1 VPILR
6 LDGWIGLSNKVI
18 NYASTF
24 QGANVPGTN
33 IKQVEAT
40 ERSSLI
46 KVSSYS
52 IDLDLTTGAEN
63 FRVKTTVKFAGL
75 KPGAT
80 TYIDCVG
87 STVISSKLNGVDFDP
102 KFDGE
107 TIYLPA
113 LAAENLLEIEH
124 DGIYSNSGEG
134 LHRFVDPADNEVY
147 LYTQFE
153 TGDARRMYACF
164 DQPDQKATFRIS
176 TISPKHWEVISNYGI
191 ESTKELDG
199 EKKFIQ
205 FAESQVIST
214 YVTAIVAGAYT
225 SVHDEYKGEKTIPL
239 GIYARKSFFQYVDA
253 ANIFEVTKQGFA
265 YFEKTFGLA
274 YPFGKYDQIAVA
286 EYNWGAMENVGCV
299 TFHEDVLIFRSKVT
313 ERNYV
318 SRATTIHH
326 EMAHMWFGDL
336 VTMKW
341 WEDLWL
347 NESFAEWAS
356 YQSVS
361 ESTKYKE
368 AWTEFNSLRKN
379 WAYRVDQL
387 TTTHPIA
394 TEMEDLDAVRTNFDG
409 ISYAKGASV
418 LQQLVAHVGRDNFLK
433 GLRLYFAKHAYGNT
447 TLKDL
452 IDQLE
457 AASGRDLTPWV
468 STWLRTAG
476 VNTLRPVIAI
486 DGDMYKS
493 ISIKQEVP
501 TMPVGSTELRPHRL
515 HVGLFDI
522 NAGKLSRR
530 TSVELDIAGALTE
543 VTELAGQKLADLV
556 LINDKDQT
564 YAKLRFDDRS
574 IATMKSHLGTLDDSL
589 ARGLIWASLWDSC
602 RDGELSATDYIAIAL
617 SALATESDISIV
629 SATLMQIDTAIWAYA
644 HPSHREA
651 LRLQVASAV
660 EAMLD
665 AAKSGSDHQMQF
677 ARGFANNAVTPA
689 QFERIKAMLS
699 GSINGLVIDAEIRWY
714 LFLCGVKRGVFGA
727 ADIES
732 ESAKDATA
740 HGKQYTAYAYA
751 ALPNK
756 AAKAEAF
763 KSITTDNLSNTIH
776 AYKCRGFNENIH
788 HELLADFVDQYFDVL
803 LKVWETKG
811 FEIAE
816 TTATLLF
823 PTWVISD
830 ATVKKAQHWLD
841 FTGKDASNA
850 LRRTILE
857 GRDAMTRAL
866 KAQAADL

>member
-1 VPILR
+1 
-6 LDGWIGLSNKVI
+6 
-18 NYASTF
+18 
-24 QGANVPGTN
+24 VPGTN
-33 IKQVEAT
+33 IKQAEAA
-40 ERSSLI
+40 ERSEI
-46 KVSSYS
+46 VKVASYR
-52 IDLDLTTGAEN
+52 IDLDLTTGAEH
-63 FRVKTTVKFAGL
+63 FRVKTTIAFAGL

-87 STVISSKLNGVDFDP
+87 SKVISAKLNGAEFDP

-113 LAAENLLEIEH
+113 IAAENILEIEH

-134 LHRFVDPADNEVY
+134 LHRFVDPADDEVY

-164 DQPDQKATFRIS
+164 DQPDQKATFTIS
-176 TISPKHWEVISNYGI
+176 TITPKHWEVISNYSI
-191 ESTKELDG
+191 ESSKELDG
-199 EKKFIQ
+199 DKKFTQ
-205 FAESQVIST
+205 FAPSQVIST

-239 GIYARKSFFQYVDA
+239 GIYARKSFFKYVDA
-253 ANIFEVTKQGFA
+253 DNIFEVTKQGFA

-341 WEDLWL
+341 WDDLWL

-361 ESTKYKE
+361 ESTKYTE

-387 TTTHPIA
+387 STTHPIA

-418 LQQLVAHVGRDNFLK
+418 LQQLVAHVGRDNFIK
-433 GLRLYFAKHAYGNT
+433 GLRLYFSKHAFGNT

-452 IDQLE
+452 IDELE

-476 VNTLRPVIAI
+476 VNTLRPVIEL
-486 DGDMYKS
+486 DGDTYKKLS
-493 ISIKQEVP
+493 IAQEAP
-501 TMPVGSTELRPHRL
+501 KMPVGSKELRPHRL

-522 NAGKLSRR
+522 KDGALTRR
-530 TSVELDIAGALTE
+530 KSVELDIAGALTE
-543 VTELAGQKLADLV
+543 VTALAGEKLADLV

-574 IATMKSHLGTLDDSL
+574 IETMKSHLGSLNDSL
-589 ARGLIWASLWDSC
+589 ARGVIWASLWDSC
-602 RDGELSATDYIAIAL
+602 RDGELSASSYISIAL
-617 SALATESDISIV
+617 NALKSESDISIV
-629 SATLMQIDTAIWAYA
+629 AATLMQIDTALFAYA
-644 HPSHREA
+644 SDQNREM
-651 LRLQVASAV
+651 LRNQVAVAV

-665 AAKSGSDHQMQF
+665 ASKPGSDHQLQF
-677 ARGFANNAVTPA
+677 AKSFANTAVTTE
-689 QFERIKAMLS
+689 QFERIKSILD
-699 GSINGLVIDAEIRWY
+699 GSVNGLVIDAELRWSI
-714 LFLCGVKRGVFGA
+714 FISGVKRGIFGP
-727 ADIES
+727 ADIDRET
-732 ESAKDATA
+732 ENDKTA
-740 HGKQYTAYAYA
+740 HGKQYGAMAYA
-751 ALPNK
+751 AIPTA
-756 AAKAEAF
+756 AAKSAVF
-763 KSITTDNLSNTIH
+763 NSVTVDDLSNTIH
-776 AYKCRGFNENIH
+776 SYKCRGFNDPLHSEI
-788 HELLADFVDQYFDVL
+788 LAGFVDQYFDVL

-823 PTWVISD
+823 PSWVISEE
-830 ATVKKAQHWLD
+830 TVKKAQHWLD
-841 FTGKDASNA
+841 VTGKDASHA
-850 LRRTILE
+850 LRRAILE

-866 KAQAADL
+866 KARAAES

>member
-1 VPILR
+1 M
-6 LDGWIGLSNKVI
+6 
-18 NYASTF
+18 
-24 QGANVPGTN
+24 PGTN
-33 IKQVEAT
+33 IKQVEAA

-87 STVISSKLNGVDFDP
+87 SKVISAKLNGSDFDP
-102 KFDGE
+102 QFDGE

-113 LAAENLLEIEH
+113 LAADNVLEIEH
-124 DGIYSNSGEG
+124 DGVYSNSGEG
-134 LHRFVDPADNEVY
+134 LHRFVDPADDEVY

-164 DQPDQKATFRIS
+164 DQPDQKATFTIS
-176 TISPKHWEVISNYGI
+176 TITPKHWEVISNYGV

-199 EKKFIQ
+199 DRKFTQ
-205 FAESQVIST
+205 FAESQVIAT

-239 GIYARKSFFQYVDA
+239 GIYASKSFFKYVDA
-253 ANIFEVTKQGFA
+253 ENIFEVTKQGFA

-361 ESTKYKE
+361 ESTKYTE
-368 AWTEFNSLRKN
+368 AWTEFNSLRKS

-418 LQQLVAHVGRDNFLK
+418 LQQLVAHVGRDNFIK
-433 GLRLYFAKHAYGNT
+433 GLRLYFAKHQYGNT

-476 VNTLRPVIAI
+476 VNTLRPVIEIA
-486 DGDMYKS
+486 GDSYKS
-493 ISIKQEVP
+493 ISIKQEAP
-501 TMPVGSTELRPHRL
+501 LMPIGSKELRPHRL

-522 NAGKLSRR
+522 NAGKLTRR
-530 TSVELDIAGALTE
+530 TSVELDVVGALTE
-543 VTELAGQKLADLV
+543 VTGLSGQKVADMI

-564 YAKLRFDDRS
+564 YAKLRFDDSS
-574 IATMKSHLGTLDDSL
+574 ITTMKSHLGTLDDSL

-602 RDGELSATDYIAIAL
+602 RDGELSTTDYIAIAL
-617 SALATESDISIV
+617 SALKTESDISIV
-629 SATLMQIDTAIWAYA
+629 AATYLQIDTAIWAYEKPA
-644 HPSHREA
+644 NRDA
-651 LRLQVASAV
+651 LRLQVADAT
-660 EAMLD
+660 EAMLS
-665 AAKSGSDHQMQF
+665 AAVAGSDHQMQF
-677 ARGFANNAVTPA
+677 ARAFANNAITPA
-689 QFERIKAMLS
+689 HF
-699 GSINGLVIDAEIRWY
+699 
-714 LFLCGVKRGVFGA
+714 
-727 ADIES
+727 
-732 ESAKDATA
+732 
-740 HGKQYTAYAYA
+740 
-751 ALPNK
+751 
-756 AAKAEAF
+756 
-763 KSITTDNLSNTIH
+763 
-776 AYKCRGFNENIH
+776 
-788 HELLADFVDQYFDVL
+788 
-803 LKVWETKG
+803 
-811 FEIAE
+811 
-816 TTATLLF
+816 
-823 PTWVISD
+823 
-830 ATVKKAQHWLD
+830 
-841 FTGKDASNA
+841 
-850 LRRTILE
+850 
-857 GRDAMTRAL
+857 
-866 KAQAADL
+866 

>member
-1 VPILR
+1 M
-6 LDGWIGLSNKVI
+6 
-18 NYASTF
+18 
-24 QGANVPGTN
+24 PGTN
-33 IKQVEAT
+33 IKQAEAI
-40 ERSSLI
+40 ERSALV
-46 KVSSYS
+46 KVKSYR

-63 FRVKTTVKFAGL
+63 FRVITTISFAGL
-75 KPGAT
+75 KPGAS

-87 STVISSKLNGVDFDP
+87 SKVISASLNGVDFDP
-102 KFDGE
+102 NFDGE
-107 TIYLPA
+107 TIYIPEI
-113 LAAENLLEIEH
+113 AAENVLVIEH
-124 DGIYSNSGEG
+124 DGVYSNTGEG
-134 LHRFVDPADNEVY
+134 LHRFVDPVDNEVY

-164 DQPDQKATFRIS
+164 DQPDQKATFTIS
-176 TISPKHWEVISNYGI
+176 TITPKHWEVISNYGI
-191 ESTKELDG
+191 ESTKGLDG
-199 EKKFIQ
+199 DRKFIQ
-205 FAESQVIST
+205 FAQSQVIST
-214 YVTAIVAGAYT
+214 YVTAIVAGPYT

-253 ANIFEVTKQGFA
+253 ENIFEVTKQGFA

-341 WEDLWL
+341 WDDLWL

-361 ESTKYKE
+361 ESTKYKQ

-394 TEMEDLDAVRTNFDG
+394 TEMVDLDAVRTNFDG

-418 LQQLVAHVGRDNFLK
+418 LQQLVAHVGRDNFIK
-433 GLRLYFAKHAYGNT
+433 GLRLYFAKHAFGNT

-476 VNTLRPVIAI
+476 VNTLRPVIEVS
-486 DGDMYKS
+486 GDTYAS
-493 ISIKQEVP
+493 ISIQQEVP
-501 TMPVGSTELRPHRL
+501 TMPVGSTELRSHRL

-522 NAGKLSRR
+522 VGDKLTRR
-530 TSVELDIAGALTE
+530 TSVELDVEGALTE
-543 VTELAGQKLADLV
+543 VKALASAKVADLV

-564 YAKLRFDDRS
+564 YAKLRFDHRS
-574 IATMKSHLGTLDDSL
+574 IATMKSHLGSLDDSL

-602 RDGELSATDYIAIAL
+602 RDGELSATDYVTIAL
-617 SALATESDISIV
+617 NALKSESDISIV

-644 HPSHREA
+644 NPTKRDALRAHVGQSVEA
-651 LRLQVASAV
+651 LLDASA
-660 EAMLD
+660 A
-665 AAKSGSDHQMQF
+665 GSDHQMAF
-677 ARGFANNAVTPA
+677 ARAFANFAFTPA
-689 QFERIKAMLS
+689 HYDRIKAILD

-714 LFLCGVKRGVFGA
+714 IFICGVKRGLFDP
-727 ADIES
+727 ADIQAES
-732 ESAKDATA
+732 KKDETA
-740 HGKQYTAYAYA
+740 HGKQYTARANA
-751 ALPNK
+751 SMPSKDAKLK
-756 AAKAEAF
+756 AF
-763 KSITTDNLSNTIH
+763 NSITTDNLSNTIH
-776 AYKCRGFNENIH
+776 SYTCLGFNENIH
-788 HELLADFVDQYFDVL
+788 HDVLADFVDPYFDSM

-811 FEIAE
+811 YEIAE

-823 PTWVISD
+823 PTWVITPETL
-830 ATVKKAQHWLD
+830 AKTEHWLNV
-841 FTGKDASNA
+841 TGKDAAHS
-850 LRRTILE
+850 LRRAITE
-857 GRDAMTRAL
+857 GRDAMARAL
-866 KAQAADL
+866 KARSADK

>member
-1 VPILR
+1 
-6 LDGWIGLSNKVI
+6 
-18 NYASTF
+18 
-24 QGANVPGTN
+24 VPGTN
-33 IKQVEAT
+33 IKQVEAA
-40 ERSSLI
+40 ERSALI
-46 KVSSYS
+46 QVSSYA

-75 KPGAT
+75 KPGVT

-87 STVISSKLNGVDFDP
+87 ARVISAKLNGADFDP
-102 KFDGE
+102 RFDGE

-113 LAAENLLEIEH
+113 LAAENVLEIEH
-124 DGIYSNSGEG
+124 DGVYSNSGEG
-134 LHRFVDPADNEVY
+134 LHRFVDPADDEVY

-164 DQPDQKATFRIS
+164 DQPDQKATFAIS
-176 TISPKHWEVISNYGI
+176 TITPAHWEIISNYAV
-191 ESTKELDG
+191 ESTKDLG
-199 EKKFIQ
+199 NQKKFTQ
-205 FAESQVIST
+205 FATSQVIST

-239 GIYARKSFFQYVDA
+239 GIYARKSFFKHVDA

-336 VTMKW
+336 VTMQW
-341 WEDLWL
+341 WNDLWL

-361 ESTKYKE
+361 ESTKYTE

-418 LQQLVAHVGRDNFLK
+418 LQQLVAHVGRDNFIT
-433 GLRLYFAKHAYGNT
+433 GLRRYFAKHAFGNT

-468 STWLRTAG
+468 ATWLRTAG
-476 VNTLRPVIAI
+476 VNTLRPVITQS
-486 DGDMYKS
+486 GDTYTS
-493 ISIKQEVP
+493 LSIKQEAP

-522 NAGKLSRR
+522 QGQKLVRR

-543 VTELAGQKLADLV
+543 VTAFAGQKSADLV
-556 LINDKDQT
+556 LINDKDQS
-564 YAKLRFDDRS
+564 YAKLRFDERS
-574 IATMKSHLGTLDDSL
+574 IATMKSHLGSLDDSL

-617 SALATESDISIV
+617 AALKTESDISIV
-629 SATLMQIDTAIWAYA
+629 SATLGQIDTALWAYA
-644 HPSHREA
+644 HPSHRAA
-651 LRLQVASAV
+651 LRLQVATAI
-660 EAMLD
+660 EAALD
-665 AAKSGSDHQMQF
+665 AAKAGSDHQLQF
-677 ARGFANNAVTPA
+677 AKGFANTAITPA
-689 QFERIKAMLS
+689 QLERIKAILG
-699 GSINGLVIDAEIRWY
+699 GSITGLTIDAELRWF
-714 LFLCGVKRGVFGA
+714 LFICGVKRGVFGPV
-727 ADIES
+727 DIEK
-732 ESAKDATA
+732 ELALDKTA
-740 HGKQYTAYAYA
+740 HGKQYGAMAHA
-751 ALPNK
+751 QIPSKEAKSK
-756 AAKAEAF
+756 AF
-763 KSITTDNLSNTIH
+763 SSITTDDLSNTIH
-776 AYKCRGFNENIH
+776 SYTCRGFNDPLHTEI
-788 HELLADFVDQYFDVL
+788 LSDFVDQYFDVL
-803 LKVWETKG
+803 LKVWQTKG
-811 FEIAE
+811 YEIAE

-823 PTWVISD
+823 PSWVISE

-841 FTGKDASNA
+841 VTGKDASHA

-857 GRDAMTRAL
+857 SRDAMVRAL
-866 KAQAADL
+866 KAQAADQ

>member
-1 VPILR
+1 M
-6 LDGWIGLSNKVI
+6 
-18 NYASTF
+18 
-24 QGANVPGTN
+24 PGTN
-33 IKQVEAT
+33 IKQVEAA
-40 ERSSLI
+40 ERSAII
-46 KVSSYS
+46 KVSSYA
-52 IDLDLTTGAEN
+52 IDLDLTAGAEN
-63 FRVKTTVKFAGL
+63 FRVKTTVRFAGL

-87 STVISSKLNGVDFDP
+87 ARVISAKLNGADFDP
-102 KFDGE
+102 RFDGE

-113 LAAENLLEIEH
+113 LAAENVLEIEH
-124 DGIYSNSGEG
+124 DGVYSNSGEG

-164 DQPDQKATFRIS
+164 DQPDQKATFAIS
-176 TISPKHWEVISNYGI
+176 TITPAHWEIISNYAV
-191 ESTKELDG
+191 ESTKDLG
-199 EKKFIQ
+199 NQKKFTQ
-205 FAESQVIST
+205 FATSQVIST

-239 GIYARKSFFQYVDA
+239 GIYARKSFFKHVDA
-253 ANIFEVTKQGFA
+253 ENIFEVTKQGFA

-336 VTMKW
+336 VTMQW
-341 WEDLWL
+341 WNDLWL

-361 ESTKYKE
+361 ESTKYTE

-418 LQQLVAHVGRDNFLK
+418 LQQLVAHVGRDNFIT
-433 GLRLYFAKHAYGNT
+433 GLRRYFAKHAFGNT

-468 STWLRTAG
+468 ATWLRTAG
-476 VNTLRPVIAI
+476 VNTLRPVITQS
-486 DGDMYKS
+486 GDTYTS
-493 ISIKQEVP
+493 LSIKQEAP

-522 NAGKLSRR
+522 QGEKLVRR

-543 VTELAGQKLADLV
+543 VTAFAGQKSADLV
-556 LINDKDQT
+556 LINDKDQS
-564 YAKLRFDDRS
+564 YAKLRFDERS
-574 IATMKSHLGTLDDSL
+574 IATMKSHLGSLDDSL

-617 SALATESDISIV
+617 AALKTESDISIV
-629 SATLMQIDTAIWAYA
+629 SATLGQIDTALWAYA
-644 HPSHREA
+644 HPSHRAA
-651 LRLQVASAV
+651 LRLQVATAI
-660 EAMLD
+660 EAALD
-665 AAKSGSDHQMQF
+665 AAKAGSDHQLQF
-677 ARGFANNAVTPA
+677 AKGFANTAITPA
-689 QFERIKAMLS
+689 QLARIAAMLG
-699 GSINGLVIDAEIRWY
+699 GSITGLTIDAELRWF
-714 LFLCGVKRGVFGA
+714 LFICGVKRGVFGP
-727 ADIES
+727 ADIEN
-732 ESAKDATA
+732 ELALDKTA
-740 HGKQYTAYAYA
+740 HGKQYGAMAYAQI
-751 ALPNK
+751 PSK
-756 AAKAEAF
+756 DAKAKAF
-763 KSITTDNLSNTIH
+763 SAITTADLSNTIH
-776 AYKCRGFNENIH
+776 SYTCRGFNDPLHTEI
-788 HELLADFVDQYFDVL
+788 LADFVDEYFDVL

-811 FEIAE
+811 YEIAE

-823 PTWVISD
+823 PSWVISD
-830 ATVKKAQHWLD
+830 ATVAKAQHWLD
-841 FTGKDASNA
+841 VTGKDASHA

-857 GRDAMTRAL
+857 SRDAMVRAL
-866 KAQAADL
+866 KAQAADQ

>member
-1 VPILR
+1 M
-6 LDGWIGLSNKVI
+6 
-18 NYASTF
+18 
-24 QGANVPGTN
+24 PGTN

-40 ERSSLI
+40 ERSAII
-46 KVSSYS
+46 KVASYA

-87 STVISSKLNGVDFDP
+87 ARVISAKLNGADFDP
-102 KFDGE
+102 RFDGE

-113 LAAENLLEIEH
+113 LAAENVLEIEH
-124 DGIYSNSGEG
+124 DGVYSNSGEG
-134 LHRFVDPADNEVY
+134 LHRFVDPADDEVY

-164 DQPDQKATFRIS
+164 DQPDQKATFAIS
-176 TISPKHWEVISNYGI
+176 TITPDHWEIISNYAI
-191 ESTKELDG
+191 ESTKDLG
-199 EKKFIQ
+199 GKKKFTQ
-205 FAESQVIST
+205 FATSQVIST

-239 GIYARKSFFQYVDA
+239 GIYARKSFFKHVDA

-336 VTMKW
+336 VTMQW
-341 WEDLWL
+341 WNDLWL

-361 ESTKYKE
+361 ESTKYTE

-418 LQQLVAHVGRDNFLK
+418 LQQLVAHVGRDNFIT
-433 GLRLYFAKHAYGNT
+433 GLRRYFAKHAFGNT

-468 STWLRTAG
+468 ATWLRTAG
-476 VNTLRPVIAI
+476 VNTLRPVIALS
-486 DGDMYKS
+486 GDTYAS
-493 ISIKQEVP
+493 LSIKQEVP

-522 NAGKLSRR
+522 QGSKLVRR
-530 TSVELDIAGALTE
+530 TSVELDVAGALTE
-543 VTELAGQKLADLV
+543 VTAFAGQKCADLV
-556 LINDKDQT
+556 LINDKDQS

-574 IATMKSHLGTLDDSL
+574 IATMMSHLGSLDDSL

-617 SALATESDISIV
+617 AALKNESDISIV
-629 SATLMQIDTAIWAYA
+629 SATLAQIDTALWAYA
-644 HPSHREA
+644 HPAHRPE
-651 LRLQVASAV
+651 LRLQVATAI
-660 EAMLD
+660 EAALD
-665 AAKSGSDHQMQF
+665 AAKAGSDHQLQF
-677 ARGFANNAVTPA
+677 AKGFANTAITPA
-689 QFERIKAMLS
+689 QLERIKAILG
-699 GSINGLVIDAEIRWY
+699 GSITGLTIDAELRWF
-714 LFLCGVKRGVFGA
+714 LFICGVKRGVFA
-727 ADIES
+727 PADIEK
-732 ESAKDATA
+732 ELALDKTA
-740 HGKQYTAYAYA
+740 HGKQYGAMAYAQI
-751 ALPNK
+751 PSK
-756 AAKAEAF
+756 DAKAKAF
-763 KSITTDNLSNTIH
+763 SSITTDDLSNTIH
-776 AYKCRGFNENIH
+776 SYKCRGFNDPLHTEILS
-788 HELLADFVDQYFDVL
+788 EFVDQYFDVL
-803 LKVWETKG
+803 LKVWQTKG
-811 FEIAE
+811 YEIAE

-823 PTWVISD
+823 PSWVISE

-841 FTGKDASNA
+841 VTGKDASHA

-857 GRDAMTRAL
+857 SRDAMVRAL
-866 KAQAADL
+866 KAQAADQ

>member
-1 VPILR
+1 M
-6 LDGWIGLSNKVI
+6 
-18 NYASTF
+18 
-24 QGANVPGTN
+24 PGTN
-33 IKQVEAT
+33 IKQAEAA
-40 ERSSLI
+40 ERSGLI
-46 KVSSYS
+46 KVSSYR

-63 FRVKTTVKFAGL
+63 FRVKTRIAFAGL

-87 STVISSKLNGVDFDP
+87 SKVISAKLNGVDFDP

-107 TIYLPA
+107 TIFLPA
-113 LAAENLLEIEH
+113 IAAENILEIEH

-134 LHRFVDPADNEVY
+134 LHRFVDPADDEVY

-153 TGDARRMYACF
+153 TGDARRMYPCF
-164 DQPDQKATFRIS
+164 DQPDQKATFTIS
-176 TISPKHWEVISNYGI
+176 TITPKHWEVISNYSV
-191 ESTKELDG
+191 ESSRELDG
-199 EKKFIQ
+199 DKKFIQ

-239 GIYARKSFFQYVDA
+239 GIYARKSFFKYVDA
-253 ANIFEVTKQGFA
+253 ENIFEVTKQGFA

-341 WEDLWL
+341 WDDLWL

-361 ESTKYKE
+361 ESTKYTE

-387 TTTHPIA
+387 STTHPIA

-418 LQQLVAHVGRDNFLK
+418 LQQLVAHVGRDNFIK
-433 GLRLYFAKHAYGNT
+433 GLRLYFSKHAFGNT

-452 IDQLE
+452 IDELE
-457 AASGRDLTPWV
+457 AASGRDLNPWV
-468 STWLRTAG
+468 ATWLRTAG
-476 VNTLRPVIAI
+476 VNTLRPVIEV
-486 DGDMYKS
+486 DGDTYKKLS
-493 ISIKQEVP
+493 IAQEVP
-501 TMPVGSTELRPHRL
+501 TMPVGSKELRPHRL

-522 NAGKLSRR
+522 KDGSLTRR
-530 TSVELDIAGALTE
+530 KSVELDVAGALTE
-543 VTELAGQKLADLV
+543 VTALAGEKLADLV

-574 IATMKSHLGTLDDSL
+574 IETMKSHLGALNDSL

-602 RDGELSATDYIAIAL
+602 RDGELSASSYISIAL
-617 SALATESDISIV
+617 NALKSESDISIV
-629 SATLMQIDTAIWAYA
+629 AATLMQIDTALFAYA
-644 HPSHREA
+644 SNSNRES
-651 LRLQVASAV
+651 LRGQVAAAV
-660 EAMLD
+660 ESMLD
-665 AAKSGSDHQMQF
+665 GAKPGSDHQLQFAKSFANTAVTQDQF
-677 ARGFANNAVTPA
+677 AR
-689 QFERIKAMLS
+689 IKSILD
-699 GSINGLVIDAEIRWY
+699 GSVNGLVIDAELRWSI
-714 LFLCGVKRGVFGA
+714 FISGVKRGIFEP
-727 ADIES
+727 ADIDRET
-732 ESAKDATA
+732 ELDKTA
-740 HGKQYTAYAYA
+740 HGKQYGAMAYA
-751 ALPNK
+751 AIPT
-756 AAKAEAF
+756 ADAKSAVF
-763 KSITTDNLSNTIH
+763 SSVTVDDLSNTIH
-776 AYKCRGFNENIH
+776 SYKCRGFNDPLHSEI
-788 HELLADFVDQYFDVL
+788 LSGFVDRYFDVL

-823 PTWVISD
+823 PSWVISED
-830 ATVKKAQHWLD
+830 TVKKAQHWLD
-841 FTGKDASNA
+841 VTGKGASHA
-850 LRRTILE
+850 LRRTVLE

-866 KAQAADL
+866 KARASDS

>member
-1 VPILR
+1 
-6 LDGWIGLSNKVI
+6 
-18 NYASTF
+18 
-24 QGANVPGTN
+24 VPGTN
-33 IKQVEAT
+33 IKQVEAA
-40 ERSSLI
+40 ERSALI

-80 TYIDCVG
+80 TFIDCVG
-87 STVISSKLNGVDFDP
+87 SRVISAKLNGADFDP

-107 TIYLPA
+107 SIYLPA
-113 LAAENLLEIEH
+113 LAADNVLEIEH

-164 DQPDQKATFRIS
+164 DQPDQKATFKIS
-176 TISPKHWEVISNYGI
+176 TITPKHWEVISNYGI

-199 EKKFIQ
+199 DRKFTQ
-205 FAESQVIST
+205 FAESQVIAT

-239 GIYARKSFFQYVDA
+239 GIYARKSFFKYVDA
-253 ANIFEVTKQGFA
+253 ENIFEVTKQGFA

-361 ESTKYKE
+361 ESTKWTH

-418 LQQLVAHVGRDNFLK
+418 LQQLVAHVGRENFIK
-433 GLRLYFAKHAYGNT
+433 GLRLYFAKHQYGNT

-486 DGDMYKS
+486 DGDSYKS
-493 ISIKQEVP
+493 IAIKQEAP
-501 TMPVGSTELRPHRL
+501 LMPVGSTELRPHRL

-522 NAGKLSRR
+522 ADDKLVRR

-543 VTELAGQKLADLV
+543 VTELAGQKVADLV
-556 LINDKDQT
+556 LVNDKDQT

-574 IATMKSHLGTLDDSL
+574 IATMKSHLGSLNDSL

-602 RDGELSATDYIAIAL
+602 RDGELSTSDYVAIAL
-617 SALATESDISIV
+617 NALTTESDISIV
-629 SATLMQIDTAIWAYA
+629 AATYMQFETAIWAYSNPVKRDA
-644 HPSHREA
+644 VRA
-651 LRLQVASAV
+651 QVADATAV
-660 EAMLD
+660 ML
-665 AAKSGSDHQMQF
+665 AAAPAGSDHQMQF
-677 ARGFANNAVTPA
+677 AKAFANNAITPA
-689 QFERIKAMLS
+689 HFEKIKAILD
-699 GSINGLVIDAEIRWY
+699 GSENGLVLDADLRWY
-714 LFLCGVKRGVFGA
+714 VFLCGVKRGVFGRA
-727 ADIES
+727 EIEA
-732 ESAKDATA
+732 ESAKDKTA

-756 AAKAEAF
+756 EAKIEAF
-763 KSITTDNLSNTIH
+763 NSITQDNLSNTIH
-776 AYKCRGFNENIH
+776 SYMCRGFNENIH
-788 HELLADFVDQYFDVL
+788 HEILADFVDHYFDAI

-816 TTATLLF
+816 STATLLF
-823 PTWVISD
+823 PSWVISD
-830 ATVKKAQHWLD
+830 ETVKKSQNWLD
-841 FTGKDASNA
+841 VTGKDASHA
-850 LRRTILE
+850 LRRAVTE
-857 GRDAMTRAL
+857 GRDAMSRAI
-866 KAQAADL
+866 KARNADK

>member
-1 VPILR
+1 
-6 LDGWIGLSNKVI
+6 
-18 NYASTF
+18 
-24 QGANVPGTN
+24 VPGTN
-33 IKQVEAT
+33 IKQVEAA

-80 TYIDCVG
+80 TFIDCVG
-87 STVISSKLNGVDFDP
+87 SRVISAKLNGVDFDP

-107 TIYLPA
+107 SIYLPA
-113 LAAENLLEIEH
+113 LAAENILEIEH

-164 DQPDQKATFRIS
+164 DQPDQKATFKIS
-176 TISPKHWEVISNYGI
+176 TITPKHWEVISNYGI
-191 ESTKELDG
+191 EATNELDG
-199 EKKFIQ
+199 DRKFTQ

-239 GIYARKSFFQYVDA
+239 GIYARKSFFKYVDA
-253 ANIFEVTKQGFA
+253 ENIFEVTKQGFA

-361 ESTKYKE
+361 ESTKYTH

-418 LQQLVAHVGRDNFLK
+418 LQQLVAHVGRDNFIK
-433 GLRLYFAKHAYGNT
+433 GLRLYFAKHQYGNT

-457 AASGRDLTPWV
+457 AASGRDLTAWV

-476 VNTLRPVIAI
+476 VNTLRPVIAVE
-486 DGDMYKS
+486 GDSYKS
-493 ISIKQEVP
+493 IAIKQEAP
-501 TMPVGSTELRPHRL
+501 LMPVGSTELRPHRL
-515 HVGLFDI
+515 HVALFDI
-522 NAGKLSRR
+522 AGDKLARR
-530 TSVELDIAGALTE
+530 TSVELDVAGALTE
-543 VTELAGQKLADLV
+543 VTELAGQKVADLV

-574 IATMKSHLGTLDDSL
+574 ITTMRSHLPDLDESL
-589 ARGLIWASLWDSC
+589 SRGLIWASLWDSC
-602 RDGELSATDYIAIAL
+602 RDGELSTTDYVAIAL
-617 SALATESDISIV
+617 NALKDESDISIV
-629 SATLMQIDTAIWAYA
+629 AATYMQFETAIWAYSNPA
-644 HPSHREA
+644 KQDA
-651 LRLQVASAV
+651 LRNQIADATA
-660 EAMLD
+660 AMLAT
-665 AAKSGSDHQMQF
+665 AASGSDHQMQF
-677 ARGFANNAVTPA
+677 AKAFANNAITPA
-689 QFERIKAMLS
+689 HCEKIKAILG
-699 GSINGLVIDAEIRWY
+699 GSENGLVLDADLRWY
-714 LFLCGVKRGVFGA
+714 VFLCGVKRGVFGRA
-727 ADIES
+727 EIEA
-732 ESAKDATA
+732 ESAKDKTA

-751 ALPNK
+751 AMPTK
-756 AAKAEAF
+756 EAKIEAF
-763 KSITTDNLSNTIH
+763 NSITQDNLSNTIH
-776 AYKCRGFNENIH
+776 SYMCRGFNENIH
-788 HELLADFVDQYFDVL
+788 HEILADFVDHYFDAI

-830 ATVKKAQHWLD
+830 ETITKAQHWLD
-841 FTGKDASNA
+841 VTGKDASHA
-850 LRRTILE
+850 LRRAVTE
-857 GRDAMTRAL
+857 GRDAMSRAL
-866 KAQAADL
+866 KARNADK

>member
-1 VPILR
+1 M
-6 LDGWIGLSNKVI
+6 
-18 NYASTF
+18 
-24 QGANVPGTN
+24 PGTN
-33 IKQVEAT
+33 IKQAEAA
-40 ERSSLI
+40 ERSGLI
-46 KVSSYS
+46 KVSSYR

-63 FRVKTTVKFAGL
+63 FRVKTTIAFAGL

-87 STVISSKLNGVDFDP
+87 SKVISAKLNGAEFDP

-113 LAAENLLEIEH
+113 IAAENILEIEH
-124 DGIYSNSGEG
+124 DGVYSNSGEG
-134 LHRFVDPADNEVY
+134 LHRFVDPADDEVY

-164 DQPDQKATFRIS
+164 DQPDQKATFTIS
-176 TISPKHWEVISNYGI
+176 TITPKHWEVISNYSI
-191 ESTKELDG
+191 ESSKELDG
-199 EKKFIQ
+199 DKKFTQ
-205 FAESQVIST
+205 FAQSQVIST

-239 GIYARKSFFQYVDA
+239 GIYARKSFFKYVDA
-253 ANIFEVTKQGFA
+253 ENIFEVTKQGFA

-341 WEDLWL
+341 WDDLWL

-361 ESTKYKE
+361 ESTKYTE

-387 TTTHPIA
+387 STTHPIA

-418 LQQLVAHVGRDNFLK
+418 LQQLVAHVGRDNFIK
-433 GLRLYFAKHAYGNT
+433 GLRLYFSKHAFGNT

-452 IDQLE
+452 IVELE

-476 VNTLRPVIAI
+476 VNTLRPVIEVN
-486 DGDMYKS
+486 GDTYKKLS
-493 ISIKQEVP
+493 IAQEVP
-501 TMPVGSTELRPHRL
+501 TMPVGSKELRPHRL

-522 NAGKLSRR
+522 KDGALTRR
-530 TSVELDIAGALTE
+530 KSVELDVAGALTE
-543 VTELAGQKLADLV
+543 VTALAGEKLADLV

-574 IATMKSHLGTLDDSL
+574 IETMKSHLGTLNESL
-589 ARGLIWASLWDSC
+589 ARGVIWASLWDSC
-602 RDGELSATDYIAIAL
+602 RDGELSASAYISIAL
-617 SALATESDISIV
+617 NALKSESDISIV
-629 SATLMQIDTAIWAYA
+629 AATLMQIDTALFAYA
-644 HPSHREA
+644 SDQTREG
-651 LRLQVASAV
+651 LRGQVAVAV

-665 AAKSGSDHQMQF
+665 GAKPGSDHQLQF
-677 ARGFANNAVTPA
+677 AKSFANTAVTPD
-689 QFERIKAMLS
+689 QFACIKSILG
-699 GSINGLVIDAEIRWY
+699 GSVSGLVIDAELRWSI
-714 LFLCGVKRGVFGA
+714 FISGVKRGIFGP
-727 ADIES
+727 ADIDRET
-732 ESAKDATA
+732 ENDKTA
-740 HGKQYTAYAYA
+740 HGKQYGAMAYA
-751 ALPNK
+751 AIPTT
-756 AAKAEAF
+756 AAKSAVF
-763 KSITTDNLSNTIH
+763 NSVTVDDLSNTIH
-776 AYKCRGFNENIH
+776 SYKCRGFNDPLHGEI
-788 HELLADFVDQYFDVL
+788 LAGFVDQYFDVL

-823 PTWVISD
+823 PSWVISNE
-830 ATVKKAQHWLD
+830 TVKKAQHWLD
-841 FTGKDASNA
+841 VTGKDASHA
-850 LRRTILE
+850 LRRTVQE

-866 KAQAADL
+866 KARAAEG